1 MMKKLFVLP
10 LAAAMVAALGGCAMK
25 ADPARAA
32 KLQEATASAPRCTGE
47 KDCAAKWDAA
57 QLWVVKN
64 AGFKIQN
71 ATNVLIQTYFP
82 TNASMALG
90 VEVTKEGEGGGVHVI
105 RARIWCDN
113 FIGCE
118 RDPLDAVLDFN
129 RKVASAQP

>member
-1 MMKKLFVLP
+1 MKKLFVLTM
-10 LAAAMVAALGGCAMK
+10 AAAVMAALVGCAAP

-32 KLQEATASAPRCTGE
+32 KLQEAREGAPRCTGD

-82 TNASMALG
+82 TNSSVALG

-113 FIGCE
+113 WIGCA
-118 RDPLDAVLDFN
+118 RDPLDALLDFN
-129 RKVASAQP
+129 RKVAAAQP

>member
-1 MMKKLFVLP
+1 MKKLIVLT
-10 LAAAMVAALGGCAMK
+10 LAAAALVSLVGCATP
-25 ADPARAA
+25 ADPVRSA
-32 KLQEATASAPRCTGE
+32 KLLEARESAPRCNGE

-82 TNASMALG
+82 TNSSVELG

-105 RARIWCDN
+105 RAKIWCDN
-113 FIGCE
+113 WIGCS
-118 RDPLDAVLDFN
+118 RDPLDALLDFN
-129 RKVASAQP
+129 RKVSAAQP